1 MQDLFL
7 GVTDFARRADI
18 LEHFLTTKELIPS
31 LWTLISDIK
40 YLKQLAKILNM
51 LLLPKLKKEKKREI
65 RN

>member
-40 YLKQLAKILNM
+40 CHERQIHSLKGVG
-51 LLLPKLKKEKKREI
+51 
-65 RN
+65 